1 MDESE
6 EVSCYKCEADVS
18 INDKFCRECGTEAPS
33 QGMSWDWRAQPDFG
47 QLNAL
52 LEPYGVII
60 VEMETGT
67 DQHAI
72 RVKSSKSN
80 AIGEARADSAA
91 PLPPATL

>member
-18 INDKFCRECGTEAPS
+18 INDKYCRECGTEAPS
-33 QGMSWDWRAQPDFG
+33 QGMSWDWRAQPAFG

-52 LEPYGVII
+52 LEPYGVLI
-60 VEMETGT
+60 VEIETGT

-72 RVKSSKSN
+72 RVKPSKSN
-80 AIGEARADSAA
+80 DPGLASAPQDSDS
-91 PLPPATL
+91 